1 MVKSPRFG
9 NYKNSIVLTF
19 VANTLELF
27 NTHKIEAIA
36 ALQTQLQ
43 TLQQQMAQSFQID
56 TGSAKTDDLKELD
69 KKRDDAIR
77 GITQV
82 VSGYALHP
90 TEAKSKAGEALL
102 RSIRKYA
109 TNIIRLSYQEE
120 TAVINNLIDNWTNDA
135 TLATA
140 ITTLG
145 LADWQTALDQANQE
159 FDTVYVARSQESAQK
174 QTIKSTSE
182 IRKEVEAQYQL
193 TVQHINANVILNP
206 SDALNQLVAEMNS
219 LIDKY
224 NIETARK
231 NRKTDD
237 NDEEED
243 LEEIV

>member
-19 VANTLELF
+19 IANTLELF

-36 ALQTQLQ
+36 AQQTQLQ
-43 TLQQQMAQSFQID
+43 ALQRQMAQSFQID

-82 VSGYALHP
+82 VSGYTLHP

-109 TNIIRLSYQEE
+109 TDIIRLSYQEE

-159 FDTVYVARSQESAQK
+159 FDTVYVARSQESA
-174 QTIKSTSE
+174 
-182 IRKEVEAQYQL
+182 
-193 TVQHINANVILNP
+193 
-206 SDALNQLVAEMNS
+206 
-219 LIDKY
+219 
-224 NIETARK
+224 
-231 NRKTDD
+231 
-237 NDEEED
+237 
-243 LEEIV
+243 